1 MNWSF
6 GKRVAVATFIA
17 GTLDISL
24 AIIQALRH
32 GRAIDGMLR
41 GVASGPF
48 GDTKQWGM
56 PGTAAGLAV
65 HYALMAIMA
74 LVYVAAADRL
84 PMLKR
89 QPLLW
94 GPLYGL
100 ATFVV
105 LDLGVISLRYGSPV
119 VTATTEGLI
128 GQLFAH
134 VVLVGVTFGLIA
146 RKG

>member
-1 MNWSF
+1 MGWSI
-6 GKRVAVATFIA
+6 GKRIGVATAIA

-24 AIIQALRH
+24 AIIQTLRH
-32 GRAIDGMLR
+32 GRTIDGMLR

-48 GDTKQWGM
+48 PGAREWGA
-56 PGTAAGLAV
+56 GGAALGLGV

-74 LVYVAAADRL
+74 VVYVAAADRL

-89 QPLLW
+89 APLLW

-105 LDLGVISLRYGSPV
+105 LDLGVISWRYGSPV

-128 GQLFAH
+128 TQLFAH
-134 VVLVGVTFGLIA
+134 IVLVGVTFGLVA

>member
-6 GKRVAVATFIA
+6 GKRVAVATAIA

-24 AIIQALRH
+24 AIIQTLRH

-41 GVASGPF
+41 GVAGGPF
-48 GDTKQWGM
+48 PGAKEWGA
-56 PGTAAGLAV
+56 GGAALGLGV

-74 LVYVAAADRL
+74 VFYVAAADRM

-89 QPLLW
+89 MPLLW

-105 LDLGVISLRYGSPV
+105 LDLGVISWRYGSPV

-128 GQLFAH
+128 TQLFAH
-134 VVLVGVTFGLIA
+134 IVLVGVTFGLVA